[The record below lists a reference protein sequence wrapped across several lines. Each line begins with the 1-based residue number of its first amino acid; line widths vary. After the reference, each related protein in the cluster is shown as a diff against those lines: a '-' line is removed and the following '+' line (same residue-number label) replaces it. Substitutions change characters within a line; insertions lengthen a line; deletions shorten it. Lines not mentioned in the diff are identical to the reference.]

1 MDVLVHLVTIWR
13 MRRSFKV
20 AEVVS
25 SLLQENIAAKLV
37 KKMIE
42 RIIKVNI
49 KPLSVIMRQKLK
61 KNKEK
66 RVLSYRFD
74 Q

>member
-1 MDVLVHLVTIWR
+1 MDVLVHLATIWR
-13 MRRSFKV
+13 MWKSFKV

-25 SLLQENIAAKLV
+25 SLLQENIAVKLV